1 MAKKATKK
9 TAAADFMHEDD
20 AAGRW
25 LRENDLDAGGDV
37 TIVEEDCGS
46 AKPAARKPA
55 ARKTAAKK
63 TTRAAKS
70 AAPHE
75 ETEEAAE
82 KTAAKTTRA
91 KSVAAKATGTRKKTA
106 AKAEVELVEEESEA
120 PKKKTVR
127 KTRAKASDAEEAA
140 APKAKTGKKPG
151 RKPKTKVAVEDDDVD
166 VIDLELDD
174 AEGDGE
180 DLSDLDNIEKFASS
194 IEAMESGA
202 APMVP
207 AGDDDDPQ
215 ATAKGYS
222 SLVRMGRQRGW
233 VTVSEIN
240 DHLPDN
246 AVRTEEAL
254 GEITEQLH
262 RLGIQVFEAPPS
274 EDDIIMNDAVGDD
287 DDISEE
293 DAAAMLTPEESA
305 GLSKDP
311 LRAYLRGVGSH
322 KLLTR
327 AGEIEVAKSIEQF
340 TAKLLSAIIQHPM
353 AVEELIK
360 MAEVLKNDD
369 AAIDQV
375 IDGFTDNQALAEM
388 GDDELGSDEVA
399 TDIGAAAMTTEQ
411 LQEMKLRALKLFEDC
426 GSYLEVVRETFGDK
440 KRQAEYRA
448 AREAIAA
455 ELAPARFA
463 VKAVT
468 QLTEHINAHMDG
480 VNDIIRRLRSMMVE
494 RCGVPQDRF
503 LREINER
510 ILDAAWFDELI
521 ADNKPYSRRIADN
534 RALLEHLQHELG
546 EAERTALLSIV
557 DQRDLARQV
566 KLAQTNLANAKAK
579 MIEANLRLVISIA
592 KGYVNRGLAMT
603 DLIQEGNLGLM
614 KAVDKFEYRRG
625 YKFSTYATWWVRQS
639 VTRAVADYGN
649 TIRIPVHMTESY
661 NKIRRV
667 RQKILQERGRN
678 PTDAELSEL
687 SGVPLAKVQLL
698 TQAMRGVESIDAPI
712 GDDEDA
718 SRLDFVKGD
727 DQDDP
732 QKRFL
737 RTAMEEEIKK
747 SLGELM
753 PREAQVLRLRYGIG
767 TNHDHT
773 LEEVGQAMGLTRERV
788 RQIESAAIRK
798 LRSPDFQERLRDY
811 LHVANQLG

>member
-9 TAAADFMHEDD
+9 TTAAVDFTDEND
-20 AAGRW
+20 AAGQW
-25 LRENDLDAGGDV
+25 LREHALAVAGDIDVIGD
-37 TIVEEDCGS
+37 ESEQES
-46 AKPAARKPA
+46 APAK
-55 ARKTAAKK
+55 KTAKKTTAKKSTKTETKKTTKKTASAEDAVAAEEKPAKK
-63 TTRAAKS
+63 TTRKS
-70 AAPHE
+70 AA
-75 ETEEAAE
+75 
-82 KTAAKTTRA
+82 
-91 KSVAAKATGTRKKTA
+91 KKDT
-106 AKAEVELVEEESEA
+106 
-120 PKKKTVR
+120 
-127 KTRAKASDAEEAA
+127 D

-151 RKPKTKVAVEDDDVD
+151 RKPKAKVVDEDGDDDAIV
-166 VIDLELDD
+166 DLELDD
-174 AEGDGE
+174 GDADGE
-180 DLSDLDNIEKFASS
+180 DLSDLDNLDKLADS
-194 IEAMESGA
+194 IEAMEAGVQPVKVGEDEEGQPA
-202 APMVP
+202 AN
-207 AGDDDDPQ
+207 
-215 ATAKGYS
+215 GYS

-254 GEITEQLH
+254 SEITEQLH

-274 EDDIIMNDAVGDD
+274 EDDIIMNDAVSDD

-375 IDGFTDNQALAEM
+375 IDGFTDSQALAEM
-388 GDDELGSDEVA
+388 DESEEISNDEVA
-399 TDIGAAAMTTEQ
+399 TDIGAAAMTIEQ

-426 GSYLEVVRETFGDK
+426 DAYLGVIRDTFTEDGRLD
-440 KRQAEYRA
+440 EYKA
-448 AREAIAA
+448 AREAIAK

-468 QLTEHINAHMDG
+468 QLAEHINQHMNS
-480 VNDIIRRLRSMMVE
+480 VNDCIRRLRSLMVE
-494 RCGVPQDRF
+494 RCGVPQGLF
-503 LREINER
+503 LDEINDR
-510 ILDAAWFDELI
+510 IVDLTWVQELI
-521 ADNKPYSRRIADN
+521 DHDKVYSRRLSDN
-534 RALLEHLQHELG
+534 RALVEHLQRELI
-546 EAERTALLSIV
+546 EFEKRALLSIA

-687 SGVPLAKVQLL
+687 SGVPLPKVQLL

-718 SRLDFVKGD
+718 SRLDFVRGD

-798 LRSPDFQERLRDY
+798 LRSPEFQERLRDY
-811 LHVANQLG
+811 LQVANQLG

>member
-1 MAKKATKK
+1 MAKKKIVDAAEEWLKANDPELMEAESEVVEEEAKPKK
-9 TAAADFMHEDD
+9 T
-20 AAGRW
+20 R
-25 LRENDLDAGGDV
+25 
-37 TIVEEDCGS
+37 T
-46 AKPAARKPA
+46 
-55 ARKTAAKK
+55 RKTTAKK
-63 TTRAAKS
+63 TTTPKAPRLKADGTPAKKS
-70 AAPHE
+70 GRKKKVV
-75 ETEEAAE
+75 ETEEAE
-82 KTAAKTTRA
+82 N
-91 KSVAAKATGTRKKTA
+91 
-106 AKAEVELVEEESEA
+106 EELGLL
-120 PKKKTVR
+120 
-127 KTRAKASDAEEAA
+127 DAD
-140 APKAKTGKKPG
+140 
-151 RKPKTKVAVEDDDVD
+151 ED
-166 VIDLELDD
+166 LS
-174 AEGDGE
+174 DGE
-180 DLSDLDNIEKFASS
+180 DLSGLEDLDKLANEV
-194 IEAMESGA
+194 EAAESGMSVSI
-202 APMVP
+202 PVEEDEENSNT
-207 AGDDDDPQ
+207 GN
-215 ATAKGYS
+215 GYS

-240 DHLPDN
+240 DRLPEN

-254 GEITEQLH
+254 GEITEQLG
-262 RLGIQVFEAPPS
+262 RLGIQVFETTPN
-274 EDDIIMNDAVGDD
+274 EEDIIMNDAVSDD

-327 AGEIEVAKSIEQF
+327 AGEIEVAKSIEQY
-340 TAKLLSAIIQHPM
+340 TGKLLSAVIQHPM

-360 MAEVLKNDD
+360 MAEVLKNDE

-375 IDGFTDNQALAEM
+375 IDGFTDGQALADIDEDDM
-388 GDDELGSDEVA
+388 GEGEDVT

-411 LQEMKLRALKLFEDC
+411 LDEMKQRALTMFEDC
-426 GSYLEVVRETFGDK
+426 SMYLEHIRASFGVPG
-440 KRQAEYRA
+440 QEAQYAA
-448 AREAIAA
+448 AREAIAQQ
-455 ELAPARFA
+455 LAPVRFA
-463 VKAVT
+463 VKAVMT
-468 QLTEHINAHMDG
+468 LADHINSHMDH
-480 VNDIIRRLRSMMVE
+480 VNDTMRRMRAVMVD
-494 RCGVPQDRF
+494 RCKMPADQF
-503 LREINER
+503 LDEMKTRA
-510 ILDAAWFDELI
+510 LDLGWFDELI
-521 ADNKPYSRRIADN
+521 GLEKPWSARIADN
-534 RALLEHLQHELG
+534 RALLNQLQSDLC
-546 EAERTALLSIV
+546 EAEKRALLSIG
-557 DQRDLARQV
+557 DQRDLARQI
-566 KLAQTNLANAKAK
+566 KLAQTNLASAKAK

-667 RQKILQERGRN
+667 RQKVLQETGRN

-687 SGVPLAKVQLL
+687 SGVPLSKVQLL

-727 DQDDP
+727 DSDDP

-788 RQIESAAIRK
+788 RQIESAAFRK
-798 LRSPDFQERLRDY
+798 LRSPEFQERLRDY
-811 LHVANQLG
+811 LSVANQLI